1 MKNTLTILSII
12 LTYGMIVHGQVKQ
25 TKIKKGKLE
34 NGMYAL
40 FETSKGTILC
50 QLEFEKT
57 PMTVANFVGLA
68 EDKKFTV
75 YDTITFEKPF
85 YDGLKFHRVIPDF
98 MIQGGDPLGTGGGN
112 PGYKFFDETREDLT
126 HAGAGILS
134 MANSDPRNSK
144 APFSNGGKTNGSQ
157 FFITHKET
165 PWLDGLH
172 TVFGHVLMGQ
182 NIVDSIAQGDTMYHV
197 KIIRKGKAAKKFNAT
212 SAFNDGVNAGQEKI
226 IVSTLE
232 RAIAAGKE
240 GNPLLQMSILEN
252 GLNANPNEKRIQNML
267 DSLST
272 EYANLKTREGY
283 SEFIF
288 NEVKKIAPE
297 AMQTKSGLVYIIE
310 NEGQVEKGQQGSK
323 MTVHYTGKFR
333 ASGEKFDSS
342 HDRGEPMTFA
352 YLQQR
357 MIPGFEEGLKLL
369 GKGGKATLYIPYFLA
384 YGEAGRGSMMPPY
397 SDLIF
402 EIDMIELEVSPA
414 PPKDVQIHEHHE
426 GDGHDHSHDGHNH

>member
-1 MKNTLTILSII
+1 MKFNLSLLYGAVLTVFISCNNPN
-12 LTYGMIVHGQVKQ
+12 GD
-25 TKIKKGKLE
+25 LE
-34 NGMYAL
+34 NGLYAKMT
-40 FETSKGTILC
+40 TSKGEL
-50 QLEFEKT
+50 LLKLYSEET
-57 PMTVANFVGLA
+57 PITVASFVSLA
-68 EDKKFTV
+68 EGNSKRVSDN
-75 YDTITFEKPF
+75 YSNQPY
-85 YDGLKFHRVIPDF
+85 YDGTQFHRVINEF
-98 MIQGGDPLGTGGGN
+98 MIQGGDPTATGQGG
-112 PGYKFFDETREDLT
+112 PGYRFKDEFVDSLRHDSK
-126 HAGAGILS
+126 GVLS
-134 MANSDPRNSK
+134 MANSG
-144 APFSNGGKTNGSQ
+144 PFTNGSQ

-240 GNPLLQMSILEN
+240 GNPLLQLSILEN

-288 NEVKKIAPE
+288 NEVKKVVPE
-297 AMQTKSGLVYIIE
+297 AMQTKSGLVYIID
-310 NEGQVEKGQQGSK
+310 NEGQIEKGQQGSK

-402 EIDMIELEVSPA
+402 EIDMVELEVSPA